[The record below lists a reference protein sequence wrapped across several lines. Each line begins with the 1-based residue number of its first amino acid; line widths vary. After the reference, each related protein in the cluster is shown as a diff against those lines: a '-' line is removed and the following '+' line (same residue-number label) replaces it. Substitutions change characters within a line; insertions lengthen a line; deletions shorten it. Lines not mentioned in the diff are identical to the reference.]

1 MPLPFTREMVIVH
14 KSFRRE
20 FGDGPDWVRR
30 VAPGDTAQAA
40 LVYEHL
46 DRTFELLHHH
56 HLAEDLNLWPLL
68 RERAV
73 DDGALLD
80 DMEAQ
85 HSGIDPGLEKARA
98 AGTRWA
104 ATADAESREAF
115 ATALEEVAGP
125 LMAHLDQEESDILP
139 LAQRLLSEEE
149 WGRLAEYVLATTAKK
164 DVLVGFGG
172 LLEDATPEEREMM
185 LGVLPA
191 VPRVLYRVYGR
202 RAYIK
207 ESTAVR
213 GVAPVGL

>member
-1 MPLPFTREMVIVH
+1 MSLPFTREMVIVH

-20 FGDGPDWVRR
+20 FGDGPEWVRR
-30 VAPGDTAQAA
+30 VAGGDTAQAA

-56 HLAEDLNLWPLL
+56 HMAEDVNLWPLL

-73 DDGALLD
+73 DEGALLD

-98 AGTRWA
+98 AGKRWA
-104 ATADAESREAF
+104 ANADAETREAF
-115 ATALEEVAGP
+115 AAALEEVAGP
-125 LMAHLDQEESDILP
+125 LMAHLDQEEAQILP
-139 LAQRLLSEEE
+139 LAQRLLSPEE
-149 WGRLAEYVLATTAKK
+149 WGRLAEYVLATTPKK
-164 DVLVGFGG
+164 DVLVGLGG
-172 LLEDATPEEREMM
+172 ILEDATPEERQMM

-191 VPRVLYRVYGR
+191 VPKVLYRVYGR
-202 RAYIK
+202 REYIK
-207 ESTAVR
+207 QSTAVR